1 MISRRKMLAGALSAG
16 GAAALPPARRGRP
29 RRRSAPGVTITS
41 ALTADPRSFD
51 PGFTQGVAGREATR
65 LFFDPLV
72 TVDESGRL
80 APGLAERWDQPDAR
94 TYVLH
99 LRRGVAFHDGT
110 AFDAAAVKAHFDHH
124 LDPAN
129 KSLRRGEITS
139 IDAVT
144 VVDAHTVR
152 IALKEPFAAFLA
164 PLADLSGFIESPA
177 ARRQHG
183 AAFGARP
190 VGTGP
195 FRLVEYQKDVHTVA
209 ERNPAYWRAGF
220 PKADTVILRPIPVDT
235 TRLTEVRTGGVQ
247 IASDPPFQ
255 DIRRLRGAADV
266 VLSEKQG
273 FRWDYMAFNE
283 TRGVGANRA
292 FRQAVSRA
300 IDREAIHNVVY
311 FGTGTIAYDP
321 FLPGTPYHDPA
332 YRPFTRDVGEARK
345 LIESSGVKPPVTLP
359 VVITPDPV
367 KQRVTQIVQQN
378 LAEIGIELSL
388 RQTDA
393 AAHTALIEAGDFTF
407 DPGWGWFGYRPDPDQ
422 YLYILTRTK
431 GSRNIGRYSNPQ
443 VDQLL
448 TAERSTTVQSERRQA
463 FRRIAALL
471 SEDAVYISY
480 HYGSDFKVRSPQ
492 LQNFV
497 HRQDGIIRYD
507 ELALA

>member
-1 MISRRKMLAGALSAG
+1 MLRTG
-16 GAAALPPARRGRP
+16 GAATAYVALRAGTTAPRTAAAQTRP
-29 RRRSAPGVTITS
+29 GLTITS

-51 PGFTQGVAGREATR
+51 PAFTQGVAGREATR
-65 LFFDPLV
+65 LFYDALV
-72 TVDESGRL
+72 NVDGSGRL
-80 APGLAERWDQPDAR
+80 VPGLAERWDQPDAK

-99 LRRGVAFHDGT
+99 LRQGVKFHDGT
-110 AFDAAAVKAHFDHH
+110 VFDAAAVKAHFDHH

-139 IDAVT
+139 IDTVS

-177 ARRQHG
+177 ARQQYGRE
-183 AAFGARP
+183 FGARP

-220 PKADTVILRPIPVDT
+220 PKADTVVLRPIPVDT
-235 TRLTEVRTGGVQ
+235 TRLTEARTGGVQ

-255 DIRRLRGAADV
+255 DIRRLRGSSDV

-273 FRWDYMAFNE
+273 FRWDYMAFNQ
-283 TRGVGANRA
+283 TKGVGANRA
-292 FRQAVSRA
+292 FRQAVNRA

-311 FGTGTIAYDP
+311 FGTGAVAYDP
-321 FLPGTPYHDPA
+321 FLPGTPFHDPA
-332 YRPFTRDVGEARK
+332 YRPITRDVGEARK
-345 LIESSGVKPPVTLP
+345 LIDGSGVKTPVALQ
-359 VVITPDPV
+359 VAVTPDPV
-367 KQRVTQIVQQN
+367 KQRVVQIVQQN
-378 LAEIGIELSL
+378 LAEIGIEISL
-388 RQTDA
+388 TQTDA

-431 GSRNIGRYSNPQ
+431 GSRNIGRYSSPL

-448 TAERSTTVQSERRQA
+448 TTERSVLAQSERRQA
-463 FRRIAALL
+463 FRRIAELL
-471 SEDAVYISY
+471 TEDAVYISY
-480 HYGSDFKVRSPQ
+480 HYGSDFKVRSPR

-507 ELALA
+507 ELTLA